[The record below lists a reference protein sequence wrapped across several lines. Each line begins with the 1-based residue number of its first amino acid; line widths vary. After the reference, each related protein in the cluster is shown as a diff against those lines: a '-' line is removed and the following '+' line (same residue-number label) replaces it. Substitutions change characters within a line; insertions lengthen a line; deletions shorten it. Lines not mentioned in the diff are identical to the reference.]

1 MMSKESAFVIHKQN
15 RTDQQTEA
23 DLHHTVEVFIK
34 KRLPLIT
41 ENIPKKGVLAAHILV
56 CVSLTKCCQPV
67 VFGLEKKVEN
77 TNVH

>member
-23 DLHHTVEVFIK
+23 DLHRTVEVFIK

-56 CVSLTKCCQPV
+56 CVSLTKFCQPV